1 MDRAL
6 NHLRVLKCLEA
17 RMAVVKGTKDASRR
31 KAVRVIKA
39 TGGTDKIRCP
49 GCQQMA
55 VSIPDGMGGT
65 KHRCTSCR
73 REFKFQ
79 TLG

>member
-6 NHLRVLKCLEA
+6 NHLRVPKYLEA

-39 TGGTDKIRCP
+39 TGGVDKIRCP

-55 VSIPDGMGGT
+55 VSIPDGTGGT

-73 REFKFQ
+73 REFSFR